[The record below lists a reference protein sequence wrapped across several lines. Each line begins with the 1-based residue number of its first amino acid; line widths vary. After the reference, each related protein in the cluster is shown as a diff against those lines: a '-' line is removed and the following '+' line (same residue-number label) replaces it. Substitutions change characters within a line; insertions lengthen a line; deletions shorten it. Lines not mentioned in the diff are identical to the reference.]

1 MLGGEVAQV
10 KETVEVGRFPKD
22 QLAQNRDLT
31 RNWKVTSE
39 TPVFVNRAV
48 AAFVISLG
56 LDSKQK

>member
-31 RNWKVTSE
+31 RNWKVTS
-39 TPVFVNRAV
+39 
-48 AAFVISLG
+48 VIAL
-56 LDSKQK
+56 